1 MNIDEV
7 KQLTAPANKRV
18 FKKYYVP
25 INAERGEFQADL
37 MDFSLLSGKKGNVNM
52 TFALVIIEVYSRY
65 GFMYPLKTKSP
76 DDVLKAFQMW
86 NDILDIKKHPVRSI
100 RTDDGSEWKA
110 GVGKWMRDNGIL
122 HRVADVKYGKTSM
135 GVVERFNRTIRMI
148 LREMWLTNGN
158 LVWTPLCSEVMKR
171 YNHTLHSRMREK
183 PVDVWNGI
191 MPRFRAK
198 IPVKDLV
205 DGDRVRLLVL
215 KKTFDKDS
223 STANWSTKIYTVI
236 GKHENRYK
244 LSDDN
249 FYPRWALLKIGS
261 KNLTEE
267 NTQGTDINSEQKVL
281 KRERRVKQEL
291 KREDIKP
298 DNVEPLSRQE
308 QKDNQYIVEKI
319 VASRK
324 DKKQRRRLYLVKWKG
339 YADKDNSWLPAKDIA
354 DDMLKA
360 FEDKKTGR

>member
-1 MNIDEV
+1 M
-7 KQLTAPANKRV
+7 
-18 FKKYYVP
+18 
-25 INAERGEFQADL
+25 
-37 MDFSLLSGKKGNVNM
+37 
-52 TFALVIIEVYSRY
+52 
-65 GFMYPLKTKSP
+65 
-76 DDVLKAFQMW
+76 
-86 NDILDIKKHPVRSI
+86 
-100 RTDDGSEWKA
+100 
-110 GVGKWMRDNGIL
+110 
-122 HRVADVKYGKTSM
+122 
-135 GVVERFNRTIRMI
+135 
-148 LREMWLTNGN
+148 
-158 LVWTPLCSEVMKR
+158 
-171 YNHTLHSRMREK
+171 
-183 PVDVWNGI
+183 

-198 IPVKDLV
+198 MPVKDLV